1 MNDRIHS
8 ASPPGTSGLPS
19 SGQTLV
25 LFAHGKESG
34 PWGSKI
40 QHLAAIAQC
49 LGAQVVSR
57 NYGDLPAPGICS
69 SHPVPR
75 HSANG
80 ALSAAMIPCG
90 SLRFSTSFQGENT
103 MKKMLP
109 AFALVLLAGSCYA
122 DRTYECSCKE

>member
-1 MNDRIHS
+1 MNDRIHP

-40 QHLAAIAQC
+40 QHLAAITQRLDAQI
-49 LGAQVVSR
+49 VSPD
-57 NYGDLPAPGICS
+57 YGDLPVPGICS
-69 SHPVPR
+69 FHPVPC

-80 ALSAAMIPCG
+80 AFSAAVVPCG

-103 MKKMLP
+103 MKKML
-109 AFALVLLAGSCYA
+109 AGSAYA

>member
-1 MNDRIHS
+1 M
-8 ASPPGTSGLPS
+8 
-19 SGQTLV
+19 QTLV

-34 PWGSKI
+34 PWGFKI

-122 DRTYECSCKE
+122 DRTYKCSRKG

>member
-1 MNDRIHS
+1 MNDRIHP

-122 DRTYECSCKE
+122 DRTYKCSRKG